1 MPYDARDLESLDE
14 YRTYI
19 AHIDSLIKETNA
31 DDIILG
37 GDLNADHFNRS
48 RFWLELEI
56 LMNKLN
62 LYHCTN
68 FFSPDHFTYLCPSS
82 SSTSFL
88 ELKIQLKISIFY
100 INFHFL
106 IIFLYKLNLIS
117 IVLK

>member
-1 MPYDARDLESLDE
+1 MPYDARNLESLDE

-68 FFSPDHFTYLCPSS
+68 VFSPDNFTYLCPSN

-88 ELKIQLKISIFY
+88 DHIFCSSRLKDSIKN
-100 INFHFL
+100 ID
-106 IIFLYKLNLIS
+106 ILYKFSLFDHFP
-117 IVLK
+117 V